1 MRGLEGRDVKREE
14 EQVADPVFV
23 GPAGAPR
30 VGVVE
35 GGLGSTSLIEA
46 VRGLGVYRA
55 AAVEGVGRS
64 PLSKCDALLLPER
77 RIPATLSKQQCW
89 LIWDWV
95 AGGGRLILT
104 HDAVGYRN
112 HPILFPWVCA
122 GGTAHV
128 EGGEVDVIWAPEG
141 TQTPGLVRPSYPEYI
156 LLQPCIRAQMTVIA
170 VDRETGKPAVTGAAF
185 ETGKVLA
192 CGLALGVGP
201 TVSDT
206 APNAGETALL
216 RAMLAWLL
224 VQ

>member
-1 MRGLEGRDVKREE
+1 
-14 EQVADPVFV
+14 VFE

-30 VGVVE
+30 VGVVS

-46 VRGLGVYRA
+46 TRGLGVYRVG
-55 AAVEGVGRS
+55 AVEGVGKS

-77 RIPATLSKQQCW
+77 RIPATLTKQQCW

-95 AGGGRLILT
+95 AAGGLLVLT

-128 EGGEVDVIWAPEG
+128 EDGEVDVVWAPDGE
-141 TQTPGLVRPSYPEYI
+141 QPAGLVRPSYREYI
-156 LLQPCIRAQMTVIA
+156 VLQPCIRAHMTVIA
-170 VDRETGKPAVTGAAF
+170 VDRDTGKPAVTGAAF

-192 CGLALGVGP
+192 CGLALGIGP
-201 TVSDT
+201 TLSDT

-216 RAMLAWLL
+216 SAMLGWLFGL
-224 VQ
+224 